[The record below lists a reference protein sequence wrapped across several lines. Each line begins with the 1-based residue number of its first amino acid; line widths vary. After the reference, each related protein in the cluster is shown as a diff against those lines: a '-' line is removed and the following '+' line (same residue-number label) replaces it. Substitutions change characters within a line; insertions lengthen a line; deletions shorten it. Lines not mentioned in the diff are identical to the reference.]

1 MRSRAVAALFLASA
15 VDSFHVSTLG
25 RPHAFQSSSSRG
37 GSASRGSSSAMRM
50 GASRLPDTGSM
61 RKTVVSAVAA
71 LLIALS
77 PAVAPCQQ
85 AFAVGS
91 AGAEE
96 MSPAEMLVQKTT
108 DMQKKRLKD
117 EAQKELQGDIK
128 MQEGDLIARV
138 LVSIKQDLYDLGA
151 PDTSGFPAIDTDDAR
166 LIVAAFGKDGPPVAA
181 KRLTVKG
188 RQFPVT
194 VELTVDDLAFP
205 LTKDA
210 WRLDARSKEDIG
222 LAVEIDPDGKAATLD
237 SESLTGYGVS
247 KPLRIG
253 AQLER
258 TEAAVE
264 LVVNPQLKER
274 AEQALPNEGIQQ
286 LERVDAMLDYKE
298 TKAPKGARGLA
309 KAF

>member
-1 MRSRAVAALFLASA
+1 MRSYAVAAFFLAS
-15 VDSFHVSTLG
+15 VVESFHVNTVG
-25 RPHAFQSSSSRG
+25 RPHEFHSSRSSSRAG
-37 GSASRGSSSAMRM
+37 ASVSPLRM
-50 GASRLPDTGSM
+50 GAPSLPNAESL
-61 RKTVVSAVAA
+61 RKTAASTAAA
-71 LLIALS
+71 LLIAFS
-77 PAVAPCQQ
+77 PAVASYQH
-85 AFAVGS
+85 AFAADG
-91 AGAEE
+91 AGAQEL
-96 MSPAEMLVQKTT
+96 SPAEMLVKKTT
-108 DMQKKRLKD
+108 DMQRKRLKD
-117 EAQKELQGDIK
+117 ESQEQLQGDVT

-151 PDTSGFPAIDTDDAR
+151 PDTTGFPAVDTDEAR

-181 KRLTVKG
+181 KRLAVKG

-194 VELTVDDLAFP
+194 IELTADDLAFP

-210 WRLDARSKEDIG
+210 WRLDSRSKEDIG
-222 LAVEIDPDGKAATLD
+222 LAVEIDPDGRAATLD

-264 LVVNPQLKER
+264 LVSNPQLKER

-298 TKAPKGARGLA
+298 AKAPKGG
-309 KAF
+309 KAGRPFG